1 MRKARLGI
9 KLIKFTIHGSENK
22 SIQSGLIS
30 ISSNLT
36 KFKNDMHDVK
46 VYIAKDRLNKVRNTV
61 NNTVNSLEFSHIGNR
76 FILGRYSTTKN
87 INIRPYAVM

>member
-9 KLIKFTIHGSENK
+9 KLIKFTIYGSENK
-22 SIQSGLIS
+22 SIQSGLIN
-30 ISSNLT
+30 ISSNHT

-76 FILGRYSTTKN
+76 FILGRYSGTKT
-87 INIRPYAVM
+87 INIRPYEVR